1 MTTRWKLAKATARPG
16 WTLMECL
23 LAMAIMALVF
33 AAAAPLLQ
41 KAGAC
46 YSEADPRLSIIH
58 EGRIG
63 LATFTR
69 AFRQARMLA
78 QPASTSRTDS
88 SMYFSTDA
96 GAQAFYGLVTSKTPY
111 TVQYGLAGAVGDLAF
126 NCQSLWLTCYSADGT
141 VLGLP
146 GADPTA
152 VRMVD
157 ASITVTDPNGRAAPV
172 TFATRA
178 RIRRDLPTVVINEIM
193 YKPSGDLGA
202 KDKNQWVELY
212 NPTAQAIDVAGW
224 RLWTKDQSTPDT
236 LVADPL
242 YSSGSTSIP
251 AGGYAVITD
260 TDSEL
265 YREKLKNGDFEKGSM
280 SDWSSTNDWTA
291 TTEESFSGTY
301 SARYYGT
308 GWNCTYQDFKID
320 SAATKA
326 RVRVWERANA
336 DFSTPRVVIRVTNR
350 SSTVYATLYD
360 GPCNEQWT
368 AHTADLTAYIN
379 RDARLE
385 IWGYRSNSYTAY
397 VRVDAAIVHWSK
409 NPNLPLDALHL
420 WVNSTV
426 IGKNLEDKQ
435 VFLAS
440 GNALRDTA
448 VFDAAW
454 GGNGDGTTLSRT
466 GAWAPSTE
474 SEAWKPGPY
483 AGTPAAVNP

>member
-1 MTTRWKLAKATARPG
+1 
-16 WTLMECL
+16 
-23 LAMAIMALVF
+23 MALVF
-33 AAAAPLLQ
+33 AAAAPRLQ

-46 YSEADPRLSIIH
+46 YSEADPRLALIN

-69 AFRQARMLA
+69 TFREARRLA
-78 QPASTSRTDS
+78 QPASTGRSAS
-88 SMYFSTDA
+88 SMYFRTDA
-96 GAQAFYGLVTSKTPY
+96 GAEAFYGLAKLSTPY
-111 TVQYGLAGAVGDLAF
+111 TVKYGLTGAVGDLAF
-126 NCQSLWLTCYSADGT
+126 NCQSLRLECYAADGT
-141 VLGLP
+141 VLTLP

-157 ASITVTDPNGRAAPV
+157 ASITVADPKGRASPM

-178 RIRRDLPTVVINEIM
+178 RIRRDLPTVIINEIM
-193 YKPSGDLGA
+193 YKPSAGLGA
-202 KDKNQWVELY
+202 TDKNQWVELY
-212 NPTAQAIDVAGW
+212 NPTAQAVDVAGW
-224 RLWTKDQSTPDT
+224 QLWTKDQPTPNV
-236 LVADPL
+236 LGVDPL
-242 YSSGSTSIP
+242 YSTGTGVIP

-265 YREKLKNGDFEKGSM
+265 YREKLENGDFETGTISK
-280 SDWSSTNDWTA
+280 WSSTNYWTA
-291 TTEESFSGTY
+291 TAEDKVSGTY

-308 GWNCTYQDFKID
+308 GWNCMYEDFKID
-320 SAATKA
+320 SAATRA
-326 RVRVWERANA
+326 RVRVWERANP
-336 DFSTPRVVIRVTNR
+336 DFATPRVVIRVTNR
-350 SSTVYATLYD
+350 FSTVYATLYD
-360 GPCNEQWT
+360 GLCQERWT

-385 IWGYRSNSYTAY
+385 IWGYRSSDSTAY
-397 VRVDAAIVHWSK
+397 VRVDAAVVHWSK
-409 NPNLPLDALHL
+409 NPNLPLDAQHL

-466 GAWAPSTE
+466 GAWAPPTE
-474 SEAWKPGPY
+474 SEAWKAGPY
-483 AGTPAAVNP
+483 AGSPAALNP